1 MTKGVKILSI
11 AGHDPSGGAGI
22 AADIK
27 TFMHFGL
34 QDLSICTAL
43 TIQDENQFK
52 DVVWVEQKVIDQQLR
67 LMFASYSIPLVK
79 IGLIKSISSLNETLE
94 LILRLSPD
102 TKIIWDPIL
111 SASAGFVFH
120 KSTDANGLLSCLSKL
135 EGITPNLPEK
145 ELLEQWS
152 GVNMKNW
159 PVDLVALKGGHSEG
173 QTVVDQLWLNGE
185 LVKEET
191 KERIDKSIHGSGCI
205 FSSALAAGLAKGNSV
220 ETAFES
226 ASRYIE
232 ELMTRTTS
240 RLAPQYEL

>member
-67 LMFASYSIPLVK
+67 LLFASYSIPLVK

-120 KSTDANGLLSCLSKL
+120 RETDAQRLQDCLSKL
-135 EGITPNLPEK
+135 GGITPNLPEK

-152 GVNMKNW
+152 GVNMHNW

-173 QTVVDQLWLNGE
+173 QTVVDQLWLSGQ
-185 LVKEET
+185 LVKEVT
-191 KERIDKSIHGSGCI
+191 KVRVDKSIHGSGCI
-205 FSSALAAGLAKGNSV
+205 FSSAIAAELANGKSPEA
-220 ETAFES
+220 AFEN
-226 ASRYIE
+226 ASRYID
-232 ELMTRTTS
+232 ELMRRTIS
-240 RLAPQYEL
+240 RLAPQYAL